1 MIGHPP
7 RSTLFPYPTLF
18 RSDPEGGI
26 AIGATG
32 IQAHAASLSQGGC
45 RSIVPS
51 HRSWQAV
58 QCGTMTDRR
67 RRHPP
72 SVAGGIPEKKTPPP
86 GRGGRATKGEGTFG
100 GWEREFAKKKPPARG
115 GAPLPREK
123 IAA

>member
-32 IQAHAASLSQGGC
+32 IQVHAASLSQGGC

-72 SVAGGIPEKKTPPP
+72 SVAGGIPEKKKPPP
-86 GRGGRATKGEGTFG
+86 GRAAPASKGPRASRGLGRRFS
-100 GWEREFAKKKPPARG
+100 KKKPPAPG
-115 GAPLPREK
+115 G
-123 IAA
+123 